1 MTPHTRSEVGLP
13 RWQRQLPSDPPL
25 ASEWLWCLIC
35 ERAYPRAPGI
45 ADMQPCP
52 YGDCKGQA
60 GFYAWDWNRTRRV
73 NPQYPPVPNAG
84 VVYPLLGE

>member
-35 ERAYPRAPGI
+35 ERAYPRDERGRALGLSLFPLETGVFPEVSGNQVLRG
-45 ADMQPCP
+45 A
-52 YGDCKGQA
+52 
-60 GFYAWDWNRTRRV
+60 TRDGL
-73 NPQYPPVPNAG
+73 A
-84 VVYPLLGE
+84 